1 MSELGLL
8 SRLRWPWWAHAGALL
23 ISLNAMMVAPE
34 WWMPYTGFPEP
45 LIALES
51 VLIVGAF
58 LMLPLTIAYW
68 LAPIASLVVLVG
80 LGLALSDLGMGWAL
94 GRPLNLAIDLP
105 LALSVEHLLRGAL
118 GRPAAIVV
126 LLLGALT
133 VAALVVGLTRGLW
146 RLSQPMRDRGW
157 RIVGGVCLLVLAG
170 GLAAPSAR
178 SIADYVDT
186 PVNIR
191 LTDQVDRLMHTLA
204 AREEF
209 AQALDGDAALSAA
222 KANFAGLKQRDVVL
236 AFVESYGVS
245 FIHDPRYR
253 QRSQGTLQAMR
264 AAFDAAGLG
273 VVSASLRSPV
283 QGGQSWLAH
292 ASVLSGHWIND
303 QIRYDLYLEAGA
315 PSLIRDFAQ
324 AGYQTA
330 AIMPAITKAWPAGE
344 QWGYD
349 QIHDAARINYAG
361 PALNWVTMP
370 DQYTW
375 HYFES
380 EVRAQADVPLFA
392 ELALISSHA
401 PWTPILPQLDWDL
414 LSDGRL
420 FTPWAQVGPTPA
432 ALWSDQARIQ
442 RYYARAVDYALRTAA
457 QWAQRA
463 LDDGVLVLLGD
474 HQAAPLITG
483 EGASRD
489 VPVHVI
495 SADPQVLEALVQRGF
510 KPGLSAPEH
519 RLGSLADLRGH
530 FIAAWGGMPIPETS
544 AHSGQPSAMAPSP
557 QNQQESVS
565 GR

>member
-1 MSELGLL
+1 
-8 SRLRWPWWAHAGALL
+8 
-23 ISLNAMMVAPE
+23 
-34 WWMPYTGFPEP
+34 MPYTAFPDP

-51 VLIVGAF
+51 LLIVGAF
-58 LMLPLTIAYW
+58 LILPLTLARW
-68 LAPIASLVVLVG
+68 LAPIASLGVLVG

-118 GRPAAIVV
+118 GQPAAIAV
-126 LLLGALT
+126 LLFAALA
-133 VAALVVGLTRGLW
+133 VAALAVALTRGL
-146 RLSQPMRDRGW
+146 RGLSQPIRDRGW
-157 RIVGGVCLLVLAG
+157 RRFSGACLLALAG
-170 GLAAPSAR
+170 GLAAPSAS
-178 SIADYVDT
+178 SIAGYVDT
-186 PVNIR
+186 PLKIR
-191 LTDQVDRLMHTLA
+191 LTDQVERLMHTVV

-209 AQALDGDAALSAA
+209 AQALNDDRAPGPTQA
-222 KANFAGLKQRDVVL
+222 KFAGLEQRDVVL
-236 AFVESYGVS
+236 AFIESYGVS

-253 QRSQGTLQAMR
+253 QRSQGTLQAMM

-303 QIRYDLYLEAGA
+303 QIRYDLYLRAGA

-330 AIMPAITKAWPAGE
+330 AIMPAITQAWPAGE

-349 QIHDAARINYAG
+349 AIYDNARIDYAG

-375 HYFES
+375 HYFQS
-380 EVRAQADVPLFA
+380 QVRAPANAPVFA

-401 PWTPILPQLDWDL
+401 PWTPILPRLDWDA

-420 FTPWAQVGPTPA
+420 FAPWAQVGPSPA

-442 RYYARAVDYALRTAA
+442 HYYARAVDYALRTAA
-457 QWAQRA
+457 EWAQRA
-463 LDDGVLVLLGD
+463 LDDGVLILLGD

-483 EGASRD
+483 EGASKD

-495 SADPQVLEALVQRGF
+495 SADAQILDALVQRGF
-510 KPGLSAPEH
+510 NPGLSAPRQ
-519 RLGSLADLRGH
+519 RLGSLADLREH
-530 FIAAWGGMPIPETS
+530 FIAAWGETPINNAPT
-544 AHSGQPSAMAPSP
+544 HTDQPTAMAPSR
-557 QNQQESVS
+557 QNQQEQVD